1 MLKYSFGRNKS
12 LYDIVIYNIKVE
24 MLNMNQKSDDVRWLV
39 IKAMLDEFPA
49 LREKV
54 KDYLKGKD

>member
-1 MLKYSFGRNKS
+1 MSKYSFRENKS

>member
-1 MLKYSFGRNKS
+1 MSKYSFRENKS
-12 LYDIVIYNIKVE
+12 LYGIVIYNIKAE

-54 KDYLKGKD
+54 KDYLKEKD

>member
-1 MLKYSFGRNKS
+1 MLKYSFRENKS

-24 MLNMNQKSDDVRWLV
+24 MLDMNQKSDDVRWLV

>member
-1 MLKYSFGRNKS
+1 MLKYSFRENKS

>member
-1 MLKYSFGRNKS
+1 LSKYSFKENKS

>member
-1 MLKYSFGRNKS
+1 LSKYSFGRNKS

>member
-1 MLKYSFGRNKS
+1 MSKYSFGRNKS
-12 LYDIVIYNIKVE
+12 LYGIVIYDIKVE

>member
-1 MLKYSFGRNKS
+1 MSKYSFKENKS

>member
-24 MLNMNQKSDDVRWLV
+24 MLNMDQKSDDVRWLV

>member
-1 MLKYSFGRNKS
+1 MSKYSFRENKS
-12 LYDIVIYNIKVE
+12 LYGIVIYNIKAE

>member
-1 MLKYSFGRNKS
+1 LSKYSFGENKS
-12 LYDIVIYNIKVE
+12 LYGIVIYNIKVE

-54 KDYLKGKD
+54 KDYLKGKN

>member
-1 MLKYSFGRNKS
+1 LKYSFGRNKS

>member
-1 MLKYSFGRNKS
+1 MSKYSFRENKS

-54 KDYLKGKD
+54 KDYLKGKG